1 MHLLGSWLAN
11 LTFSF
16 AIGNSLSSLAC
27 NGLRVDMCTMT
38 GTTAGGF
45 YFGTGNVAARPT
57 AAPACLGAMVAG
69 VAGLAV
75 MNGF

>member
-1 MHLLGSWLAN
+1 
-11 LTFSF
+11 
-16 AIGNSLSSLAC
+16 
-27 NGLRVDMCTMT
+27 MCTMT
-38 GTTAGGF
+38 GTNSGGF

-57 AAPACLGAMVAG
+57 AACLGAVVAG